1 MPIRNKKVK
10 SWEPDNSA
18 TILVMPQ
25 LPRKYHE
32 SIVNKLHG
40 QEALDEYI
48 RMRFREGY
56 RCEACETKLNSKDIK
71 GFPVY
76 SYSYREKELK
86 IKYIAAVCGLC
97 WDGLNAER
105 CCDLYREHTS
115 KKPAIREKYLKTS
128 MAHRKECNKYSQ
140 EYNWEVAKHCLSTI
154 SNCKFKSSD
163 ERRIDSHIMSIVS
176 GNMREKIIQRYRVY
190 FCHCSVGK
198 ATLAKW
204 TVDIEDDELLSELKL
219 ISEKLQ
225 SKKNKSRNEWLTTP
239 KVKLSFSIKKKRR
252 YPSTETIRNK
262 SKKYEKTLGFDEGE
276 KERLNAIKEL
286 DPNALDR
293 QAIK

>member
-1 MPIRNKKVK
+1 MPIRNKKIK
-10 SWEPDNSA
+10 SWDPDSWV
-18 TILVMPQ
+18 TILAMPQ

-32 SIVNKLHG
+32 SIINKLHG

-48 RMRFREGY
+48 RARFREGY
-56 RCEACETKLNSKDIK
+56 RCGACEAKLDSNGVK

-76 SYSYREKELK
+76 SYDCREKKLK

-115 KKPAIREKYLKTS
+115 RNPAIREKYLKTS
-128 MAHRKECNKYSQ
+128 MDYRKECNKYGQ
-140 EYNWEVAKHCLSTI
+140 EYNWKVAEHCLSVI
-154 SNCKFKSSD
+154 SEYKFKSTD
-163 ERRIDSHIMSIVS
+163 ERRIDSHIMSIVP
-176 GNMREKIIQRYRVY
+176 GNMREKMAQRYCVN
-190 FCHCSVGK
+190 FCHCAVGR

-204 TVDIEDDELLSELKL
+204 TVDIEDDELLSELKQ
-219 ISEKLQ
+219 ISQKFQ
-225 SKKNKSRNEWLTTP
+225 TKKNKPKNEWLTTP
-239 KVKLSFSIKKKRR
+239 KVKLSFSNKKKHRV
-252 YPSTETIRNK
+252 SSAKTIRDK
-262 SKKYEKTLGFDEGE
+262 DKKYEKTLGFDEEE

-286 DPNALDR
+286 DPNSLDR